1 MQTEAGLLSSADG
14 ESWARADDASCVG
27 VAFDWPLVPVAGG
40 GLRNFGELT
49 HLDPRLNYTSFS
61 AGDASVLRPS
71 AGAAGGATCAPAR
84 LNVSV
89 SGLPR
94 AIYCAGG
101 ERAFGCPF
109 RLNPGG
115 DLVALT
121 DGSLLLA
128 AIVYWGA
135 PSTSAPGATSVVA
148 LRSTDGGST
157 WTFRGTIA
165 DAATYPASMEGPN
178 ESALALLGDGAT
190 LAAVVRLDAGDG
202 KRAGAP
208 GPYSPYALIFSG
220 DGGRTWTP
228 QGLIAGAGCA
238 RPRLFAAGGG
248 GGDGGGAAPLLLSGG
263 RWRAPGGGGGGWEP
277 RLWLNAAGDAR
288 DFEFYSVSYWHN
300 ALVKNAS
307 WRFTPAVNSSQS
319 PRESQAYTSLLALDG
334 GAEPGVRTRRLA
346 ITYNAGLPPD
356 SRLFLMPFT
365 LAW

>member
-1 MQTEAGLLSSADG
+1 
-14 ESWARADDASCVG
+14 
-27 VAFDWPLVPVAGG
+27 
-40 GLRNFGELT
+40 LRNFGRLAR
-49 HLDPRLNYTSFS
+49 LDPTRNYTSFT

-71 AGAAGGATCAPAR
+71 AGARVTCSPALR
-84 LNVSV
+84 NISV

-101 ERAFGCPF
+101 KGAFGCPF

-115 DLVALT
+115 DLVALP

-135 PSTSAPGATSVVA
+135 PSASAPGATSVVA
-148 LRSTDGGST
+148 LRSADGGFE
-157 WTFRGTIA
+157 WEFRGTIA
-165 DAATYPASMEGPN
+165 DAAAYPASMEGPN
-178 ESALALLGDGAT
+178 ESALALLADGAT

-208 GPYSPYALIFSG
+208 GPYSPYALALSG

-228 QGLIAGAGCA
+228 RGLIAGAGCA
-238 RPRLFAAGGG
+238 RPRLFAVG
-248 GGDGGGAAPLLLSGG
+248 GGGAAPLLLSGG
-263 RWRAPGGGGGGWEP
+263 RWRAPGGGGGWEP
-277 RLWLNAAGDAR
+277 RLWINAAGDAG
-288 DFEFYSVSYWHN
+288 DFGQFYSVSFWHN

-307 WRFTPAVNSSQS
+307 WRFTPGVNSSQS

-334 GAEPGVRTRRLA
+334 GAEPGARTRRLA